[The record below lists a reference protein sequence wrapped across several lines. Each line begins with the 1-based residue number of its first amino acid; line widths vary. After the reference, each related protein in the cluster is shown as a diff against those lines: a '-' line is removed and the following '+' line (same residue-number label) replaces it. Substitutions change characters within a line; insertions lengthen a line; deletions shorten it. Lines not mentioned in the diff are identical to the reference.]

1 MAGLIISGAIVLL
14 LVVLGIILS
23 RGKGGCLIAGYNT
36 MPPEEKAKYDEKA
49 LCRFMGKTMF
59 FIAFC
64 LVLIT
69 VGAAKNLSWLSEV
82 GGFLTLIAAVFAVFW
97 TNSGNRYRK

>member
-23 RGKGGCLIAGYNT
+23 LGKGGFLIAGYNT

-49 LCRFMGKTMF
+49 LCRFMGKLMF

-64 LVLIT
+64 CALIFF
-69 VGAAKNLSWLSEV
+69 GAAKNLSWLSEV
-82 GGFLTLIAAVFAVFW
+82 GGFLTLIAVCFAVFW